1 MMALAAGHAG
11 DSRDKASVTAETTVT
26 AQPHSGLDRWWLWG
40 ALLLLVLSLLAVLVF
55 LAGEY
60 EEGRDQ
66 AGLDQRVRT
75 VAADIRSGLLRN
87 VQTLQALQAAGENQ
101 PSLWQAAAPALLA
114 EHRELVRIEWR
125 DPALNIVAAQNS
137 LYQSSLFASRRRQQ
151 ARPDVLQ
158 ACNQAERLSGPAFSP
173 SYFWPTAGGQG
184 LELMEMCMP
193 VSHAGKPEGFLVASY
208 SLPGVLEELAPK
220 EWVRGQGVAFTEAD
234 GTRLAV
240 SSTVTARRSQ
250 VASSLLDLP
259 GNAIMLR
266 LESPRTI
273 SGLFPNVLSAVVSV
287 VSLALLVVLFLLARD
302 MRLRQRAEREVAEAL
317 AFRKAMENSL
327 ITGLRARDMQSRITY
342 VNPGFCQMVGR
353 SADEL
358 LGTGLPSPW
367 WPPER
372 VEEYLRRQDVRISGT
387 PLPRVGYESEFMHSD
402 GHRFPVLIFEAP
414 LINAEGNQ
422 TGWMSAVVDIS
433 EQRRI
438 EAINRAT
445 QERMQS
451 TARLANM
458 GEMASLLSHELNQPL
473 AAIASYVTGSANL
486 LAKEGDEAPPV
497 DDIRLAMQRI
507 GEQAERA
514 GRVIRSVADFVRRR
528 ESRREPVAP
537 KALFDSVEPLLAL
550 QARQQSI
557 KLDILVAAE
566 CPSVVCDH
574 TMIEQVLF
582 NLARNGMQAMPE
594 GDPAAASGLRVLRL
608 EARPVHPIG
617 AAPAKSWVEFS
628 ITDHGQGLSPEVR
641 DKIFTPFFT
650 TKSDGMGLGLSLCR
664 TVVEQHGGVLIDE
677 PAQPRGTVF
686 RFTLPAAH

>member
-1 MMALAAGHAG
+1 M
-11 DSRDKASVTAETTVT
+11 
-26 AQPHSGLDRWWLWG
+26 
-40 ALLLLVLSLLAVLVF
+40 LLLVLSLLAVLVF

-66 AGLDQRVRT
+66 AELEQQSRT
-75 VAADIRSGLLRN
+75 VVSDIRGALLRN
-87 VQTLQALQAAGENQ
+87 VQTLQALQSQADNQ
-101 PSLWQAAAPALLA
+101 TVRWEAAAPDVMA
-114 EHRELVRIEWR
+114 EHRELVRLEWR
-125 DPALNIVAAQNS
+125 DPALNVVAAQNS
-137 LYQSSLFASRRRQQ
+137 AYQANLFASRRRQQ

-173 SYFWPTAGGQG
+173 SYFWPTSGGQG
-184 LELMEMCMP
+184 LELMEMCIP
-193 VSHAGKPEGFLVASY
+193 VSHAGEPVGFLVASY
-208 SLPGVLEELAPK
+208 SLPGMLAELAPR
-220 EWVRGQGVAFTEAD
+220 EWVRGQGLAFTEAD

-240 SSTVTARRSQ
+240 ASTVSARRSQ

-259 GNAIMLR
+259 GNALMLR

-273 SGLFPNVLSAVVSV
+273 SGLFPNVLTAVVSV
-287 VSLALLVVLFLLARD
+287 VSLALLLVVFLLARD

-327 ITGLRARDMQSRITY
+327 ITGLRARDMESRITY
-342 VNPGFCQMVGR
+342 VNPGFCQMVGF

-358 LGTGLPSPW
+358 LGSGLPSPW
-367 WPPER
+367 WPPDR
-372 VEEYLRRQDVRISGT
+372 VNEYQRRQEVRISGT
-387 PLPRVGYESEFMHSD
+387 PLPRVGYESEFMHRD
-402 GHRFPVLIFEAP
+402 GRRFPVLIFEAP
-414 LINAEGNQ
+414 LINALGEQ

-438 EAINRAT
+438 EEINRAT
-445 QERMQS
+445 QERMQN

-473 AAIASYVTGSANL
+473 AAIASYVTGTANL
-486 LAKEGDEAPPV
+486 LSQPAQDTAPPM

-528 ESRREPVAP
+528 ESRREPVSP
-537 KALFDSVEPLLAL
+537 QALFDSVEPLLAL
-550 QARQQSI
+550 QARQQAI
-557 KLDILVAAE
+557 QLDMHVSPD
-566 CPSVVCDH
+566 CPEVLCDH

-594 GDPAAASGLRVLRL
+594 GDPASSSGLRALKMQARL
-608 EARPVHPIG
+608 AHPSTH
-617 AAPAKSWVEFS
+617 ATAKSWVEFC
-628 ITDHGQGLSPEVR
+628 ITDHGQGLSPEMR

-686 RFTLPAAH
+686 RFTLPAA